1 MINGVNK
8 LAITKLDVL
17 DNLDELQ
24 ICTAYEI
31 DGQVTEDMP
40 SDTHALNNVK
50 PVYESMPGWKCS
62 TADVRCYYD
71 LPANARKYLERI
83 ADLVDTEISIISVG
97 PKREQTFLA

>member
-1 MINGVNK
+1 
-8 LAITKLDVL
+8 
-17 DNLDELQ
+17 
-24 ICTAYEI
+24 YEI
-31 DGQVTEDMP
+31 NGQVTEDMP
-40 SDTHALNNVK
+40 SDTLALNEVI

-83 ADLVDTEISIISVG
+83 ADLVDAEISIISVG